1 MIGICVLL
9 GSNSELEYYYLFWEK
24 NGLNMEIREFL
35 HGRRIRNDIK
45 KDEWCVIK
53 LEHCYIINIIFLTNG
68 MRDEIIN
75 K

>member
-1 MIGICVLL
+1 
-9 GSNSELEYYYLFWEK
+9 
-24 NGLNMEIREFL
+24 MEIREFL